1 MGTRNL
7 TIVQLDGAYK
17 VAQYGQWD
25 GYPECGGI
33 EALTFARKLA
43 DAAVRS
49 RFEAN
54 VRKCRYLT
62 ESEIDEIN
70 NRIHAGEITNWQKVY
85 PELSRDTGRRILDMI
100 YGHEEGLRLNSEIGF
115 AADSLFCE
123 WAWLIDL
130 DANRFEAYE
139 GSNKEP
145 LREDDRFAF
154 LNGKA
159 ERGYYPIRKVA
170 EWDLNVLPDDET
182 FLSAFKSEDEE

>member
-7 TIVQLDGAYK
+7 TIVQLDGEYK

-25 GYPECGGI
+25 GYPECGGL

-70 NRIHAGEITNWQKVY
+70 HRIQTGEITNWPKVY

-100 YGHEEGLRLNSEIGF
+100 YDREDGMRLNNEIEF

-130 DANRFEAYE
+130 DANRFEAYK
-139 GSNKEP
+139 GFNKEP

-154 LNGKA
+154 LNGKD
-159 ERGYYPIRKVA
+159 EQGYYPIRIVA
-170 EWDLNVLPDDET
+170 DWDLNGLPDDKT
-182 FLSAFKSEDEE
+182 FLAAFASGKK